1 MGRVK
6 KEVLAR
12 QTTMGAWLVF
22 PALMSRLAFYLAK
35 TSAFSLDCISGNLP
49 AFFAQEK
56 RKEWLSCGYT
66 FVLLA

>member
-35 TSAFSLDCISGNLP
+35 TSAFSLDYISRNLP
-49 AFFAQEK
+49 AFFCSGKKK
-56 RKEWLSCGYT
+56 RMVELWLHFCFT
-66 FVLLA
+66 